1 MHSIA
6 FNFFGRP
13 IHWYGIC
20 IAAGF
25 LAALCILQYKRNYA
39 RMDKEQIFD
48 IALIAIFGGIGGARL
63 FYVIQFFH
71 QFSGNLWNVFRID
84 QGGLVF
90 YGGFLTALV
99 ILFIYAKIKKLSF
112 ARILDM
118 YAPAIAIGHA
128 FGRVGCFLQGCCFGK
143 PCSWGVVYPGN
154 SAPAERFPDYLSP
167 VKNVIEGIPSIP
179 LAPVQ
184 LIEAAGNIV
193 LCVFLLKLFKYVKK
207 TGQIAAAYFAMY
219 GIMRFLLEFF
229 RGDHTDTILGVTPS
243 QFIGLFIMLPCGL
256 ICYLCFGKYGKD
268 AVTNEDLKGA
278 FTFHFFNR
286 KKDAAE

>member
-6 FNFFGRP
+6 FNFFGRS

-20 IAAGF
+20 IAMGF
-25 LAALCILQYKRNYA
+25 LAALCVLQYKRNYA
-39 RMDKEQIFD
+39 RMNKEQIFD
-48 IALIAIFGGIGGARL
+48 IGIIAIFGGIGGARL
-63 FYVIQFFH
+63 FYVVQFFH
-71 QFSGNLWNVFRID
+71 QFSGDLWKIFRID

-90 YGGFLTALV
+90 YGGFLTAV
-99 ILFIYAKIKKLSF
+99 AILWIYAKVKKLSF

-143 PCSWGVVYPGN
+143 PCSWGVVYPWK
-154 SAPAERFPDYLSP
+154 SAPAERFPDYLAP
-167 VKNVIEGIPSIP
+167 VKSAVEGIPSVPI
-179 LAPVQ
+179 APVQ
-184 LIEAAGNIV
+184 LIEAAGNV
-193 LCVFLLKLFKYVKK
+193 LLFFLLLKLFRYVKK

-219 GIMRFLLEFF
+219 GIMRFLLEFL
-229 RGDHTDTILGVTPS
+229 RGDHTDSILGFTPS

-268 AVTNEDLKGA
+268 TVKEEDLLPA
-278 FTFHFFNR
+278 FQFNIFNR
-286 KKDAAE
+286 KKDA